1 MSCFK
6 LMINLLMWPYPE
18 GKIDFPKRPSRPDL
32 HKIFIL
38 QKFAQIIVI
47 SILTKDSILGKI
59 LDLLQNGTL

>member
-1 MSCFK
+1 
-6 LMINLLMWPYPE
+6 MWPYPE